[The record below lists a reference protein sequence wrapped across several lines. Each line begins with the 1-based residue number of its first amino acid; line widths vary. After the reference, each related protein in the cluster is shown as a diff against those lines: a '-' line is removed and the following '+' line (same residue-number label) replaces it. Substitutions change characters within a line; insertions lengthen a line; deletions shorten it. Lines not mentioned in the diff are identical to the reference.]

1 MPFGLVLYDNQFTHH
16 GVKCLARLVSADE
29 INLYFLDISHNLVND
44 LNFRYASRNT
54 PVCNW
59 FMGLK
64 VLTEAISSRGPRF
77 IRVKLSSCGFTPRHA
92 YHLILFCNQN
102 IQLLNLANNFLGECV
117 PFLLSALR
125 TTKLLELGGTMVKSE
140 DLVTVGEVLQ
150 SNTCLCRLNIS
161 YGMPDLKEKYQKF
174 FIQPLAFCKLF
185 QLITAPESKSELLVF
200 LVPDCYMKDVDA
212 CWEVQIGFKSFASR
226 RGYPLNLVRE
236 SLLSRRLFMSMD
248 SANQLMKSSL
258 S

>member
-1 MPFGLVLYDNQFTHH
+1 M
-16 GVKCLARLVSADE
+16 ARLVSADV

-44 LNFRYASRNT
+44 LIYRDVSHKIVT

-77 IRVKLSSCGFTPRHA
+77 IRVKLSSCGFTFRHA

-102 IQLLNLANNFLGECV
+102 IQLLNLADNFLGECV

-125 TTKLLELGGTMVKSE
+125 TTKALELGGTRVKSE
-140 DLVTVGEVLQ
+140 DLLAVGEVLQ
-150 SNTCLCRLNIS
+150 SNTCLCRLSIS
-161 YGMPDLKEKYQKF
+161 YGVSDMEEECQKF

-185 QLITAPESKSELLVF
+185 ELITAPESKSGLTVF

-212 CWEVQIGFKSFASR
+212 CWQVQIGLKRFASR
-226 RGYPLNLVRE
+226 RGYPLYLVRA
-236 SLLSRRLFMSMD
+236 SLLSRRFVMSRD
-248 SANQLMKSSL
+248 SVNQLKKSSL
-258 S
+258 SQSLLFGNI